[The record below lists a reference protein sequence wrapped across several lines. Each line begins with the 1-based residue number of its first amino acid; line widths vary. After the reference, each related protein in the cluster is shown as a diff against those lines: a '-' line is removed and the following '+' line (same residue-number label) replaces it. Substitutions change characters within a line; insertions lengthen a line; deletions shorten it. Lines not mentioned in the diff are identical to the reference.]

1 MVTVANTNE
10 VYLTPEG
17 LRKLKEELDYL
28 RNVRRPEVARRIHE
42 AKADGDV
49 SENAGY
55 DEAKNEQAFI
65 EGRIMT
71 LEALL
76 QKAIV
81 IQEADTKEEVRLGS
95 LVSIRELGSDE
106 VETYQIVGSAEVD
119 PRNGKISNVSPLGK
133 ALMGRRIGERVT
145 VQTPGGILHFEV
157 VKIA

>member
-1 MVTVANTNE
+1 MATVANTNE

-71 LEALL
+71 IEALL

-95 LVSIRELGSDE
+95 LVSVRELGSNE
-106 VETYQIVGSAEVD
+106 TETYQIVGSAEVD

-133 ALMGRRIGERVT
+133 ALMGRRVGERVT

>member
-1 MVTVANTNE
+1 MVAVANTNE

-81 IQEADTKEEVRLGS
+81 IQEAETKEEVRLGS
-95 LVSIRELGSDE
+95 LVSIRELGSNE

>member
-1 MVTVANTNE
+1 MATVANTNE

-17 LRKLKEELDYL
+17 LRRLQEELDYL
-28 RNVRRPEVARRIHE
+28 RNVRRPDVARRIHE

-76 QKAIV
+76 QKAVV
-81 IQEADTKEEVRLGS
+81 IQETDTKEEVRLGS
-95 LVSIRELGSDE
+95 LVSIRELGSNE
-106 VETYQIVGSAEVD
+106 IETYQIVGSAEVD

-145 VQTPGGILHFEV
+145 VQTPGGLLHFEV

>member
-1 MVTVANTNE
+1 MATIANTNE

-17 LRKLKEELDYL
+17 LRKLQEELDYL
-28 RNVRRPEVARRIHE
+28 RNVRRPDVARRIHE

-76 QKAIV
+76 QKAVV
-81 IQEADTKEEVRLGS
+81 IQETDTKEEVRLGS
-95 LVSIRELGSDE
+95 LVSIRELGSNE

-145 VQTPGGILHFEV
+145 VQTPDGLLHFEV